1 MELRRT
7 IACLTNTF
15 PRMLDKPWPSPDLQS
30 RRHSQTER
38 QIRGLNQFI
47 LPNYHWNRAQLES
60 LLKKEVRTG
69 HAIILLCNHLK
80 PQFGSLLYG
89 ICVSYCFKINI
100 CLFAVIC
107 FLVGC
112 IKWCYRHWRLCNNLI
127 TLYPSCK
134 WGLWTFDCFFFQCGT
149 NELCLETMAAR
160 TWITEWHCFQATAW
174 VRTVRLAARW

>member
-134 WGLWTFDCFFFQCGT
+134 
-149 NELCLETMAAR
+149 
-160 TWITEWHCFQATAW
+160 
-174 VRTVRLAARW
+174 